1 MTDTYSCNGDDCGS
15 GGYGTTHS
23 ISQTDGTTQLVEH
36 DANGMAITGE
46 IKSSEVFDFS
56 GDAGDVQVCLSRH
69 LDATH
74 TRTHA
79 PAPVAAC
86 VC

>member
-1 MTDTYSCNGDDCGS
+1 
-15 GGYGTTHS
+15 
-23 ISQTDGTTQLVEH
+23 VEH